1 MTDNTD
7 NEVLGKVV
15 KLDETTIDVPLEK
28 TNLSTKGSVASKRLN
43 QKGEREGVQPPAKKV
58 RTEKQIQQFETAKKI
73 RAEKIE
79 QRKLEKMKI
88 LIEKGMIQAVQPTP
102 EKDDDEEE
110 EEVVIVKKKKET
122 PKKKKKVIIVES
134 ESESEESEEEVVS
147 NATFGS
153 KVSAKKAFKSQRNK
167 KTKVVNLEQV
177 KPEPKIVIPKNYF
190 AD

>member
-88 LIEKGMIQAVQPTP
+88 LIEKGMIKATP
-102 EKDDDEEE
+102 AKDDDDEE

-177 KPEPKIVIPKNYF
+177 KPEPKVVIPKNYF

>member
-1 MTDNTD
+1 MRGFN
-7 NEVLGKVV
+7 
-15 KLDETTIDVPLEK
+15 
-28 TNLSTKGSVASKRLN
+28 
-43 QKGEREGVQPPAKKV
+43 PAKKV

-88 LIEKGMIQAVQPTP
+88 LIEKGMIQATLPSVQATP
-102 EKDDDEEE
+102 ETKDDDEEE

>member
-28 TNLSTKGSVASKRLN
+28 T
-43 QKGEREGVQPPAKKV
+43 KKV

-102 EKDDDEEE
+102 ETKDDDEEE
-110 EEVVIVKKKKET
+110 EEVVIVKKKKEA